1 MASSAGL
8 SFLPG
13 TNYSMPPVVFACNRL
28 VHVRKSRN
36 SFLFDI
42 FKGVDV
48 EKGPGLRPIIECTE

>member
-1 MASSAGL
+1 MASSAV
-8 SFLPG
+8 FYRARITACPG
-13 TNYSMPPVVFACNRL
+13 GFACNRL

-48 EKGPGLRPIIECTE
+48 EKGPGLRPINRMYRMI